1 MQITAITPQ
10 KRNKNFY
17 NIFVDEEFFC
27 SLDDESI
34 YLMKLKEGMEIDKEL
49 LLKTAEEAGYKKAM
63 NYSLNLISKYL
74 KTRHEIVKKL
84 KEKEYNEDTIQKVI
98 DKLQSLGYLNDERYV
113 EVYIRSKKDTSSI
126 LNKRTLYN
134 KLLQK
139 GIDRELVRQNLD
151 NSDIDEYESA
161 LKAAQKK
168 LPNLKGDLRTKKA
181 KLYQFLYSKG
191 FDYEICSKVLNN
203 IEITE

>member
-1 MQITAITPQ
+1 MQVTSITPQ

-34 YLMKLKEGMEIDKEL
+34 YSMKLKEGMEIDREL
-49 LLKTAEEAGYKKAM
+49 LLRTAEEAAYKKAM

-74 KTRHEIVKKL
+74 KTKHELVKKL
-84 KEKEYNEDTIQKVI
+84 KEKEYDEEIIKKVI
-98 DKLQSLGYLNDERYV
+98 DKLEALGYLNDEQYV
-113 EVYIRSKKDTSSI
+113 EAYIRSKKDGSTV
-126 LNKRTLYN
+126 NKRTLYN

-151 NSDIDEYESA
+151 NSDIDEYENA
-161 LKAAQKK
+161 LKAALKK
-168 LPNLKGDLRTKKA
+168 LPHLKGDLRTKKA